1 MTEAKKC
8 MNEEEQ
14 NRKRI
19 QVIASYA
26 MLPFMLG
33 IPPIIGWYIGS
44 WLDNYFK
51 ISPYGKYLLLV
62 LGVIGGIREVYRI
75 IKKYKDEEI

>member
-1 MTEAKKC
+1 MKAQKY
-8 MNEEEQ
+8 MDEEERF
-14 NRKRI
+14 RKRI
-19 QVIASYA
+19 QVIASYG
-26 MLPFMLG
+26 MLPFVLG

-51 ISPYGKYLLLV
+51 ISPYARYTLLV
-62 LGVIGGIREVYRI
+62 LGIVGGIREVYRI